1 MCGIVG
7 YTGRSPAV
15 PKLIEGLERLEYRGY
30 DSAGISVLC
39 DDGIKTVKRSGRV
52 QNLKEIIQNMPL
64 ESAVC
69 GIGHTRWATHGK
81 PSDKNAHPHTT
92 DSLTLVHN
100 GIIEN
105 FRELKSELSLSPVS
119 DTDTEVAALVITEE
133 YKRSR
138 EPISAIYSAISRMTG
153 TFAFCI
159 MFRDIPNV
167 IYVVRRGSPL
177 ILGEAED
184 GNYIASDM
192 TALLPFT
199 NSFASLSENCIAE
212 ISGDGVRLVSDNG
225 EIGSAVFHIT
235 DISAS
240 AAEKGGYSHFMLKE
254 FHEQPTAVMNA
265 VHPRIKNGLPD
276 FTGDGLDDEILGNAE
291 KIYIVAC
298 GSAMHAGLIGKY
310 FTEKNARIPVTVEIA
325 SEFRYNE
332 PLIDKNTL
340 VIVVSQSGETADS
353 LASLRYAKEKGAK
366 TVGIV
371 NVVGSAI
378 SAEADTTIYTNA
390 GPEIAVATTKGY
402 TTQCAVLILLSYKL
416 ALIGGTSEES
426 TVRRDLEAFVNE
438 IPAAFEINTG
448 LQKEIRDAAEL
459 LVDTENLFYIGRGV
473 DSCLCQEGSL
483 KLKEIS
489 YIHSEAYPAGE
500 LKHGT
505 ISLITRGMPVIAL
518 STEEHLADKTL
529 SNIHE
534 CATRGAYTVL
544 ITTSRA
550 VRPHA
555 NTVIKLPQLSPL
567 SELFSAIAVMQLL
580 AYETALRRGCDIDKP
595 RNLAKSVTVE

>member
-7 YTGRSPAV
+7 YTGRLGAV

-39 DDGIKTVKRSGRV
+39 GQDTVTVKRSGRV
-52 QNLKEIIQNMPL
+52 QNLKKSINDMPL
-64 ESAVC
+64 GGAEC

-105 FRELKSELSLSPVS
+105 FRELRKKFALSPVS

-138 EPISAIYSAISRMTG
+138 EPISSIYSAISRMTG

-199 NSFASLSENCIAE
+199 NSFAALGENCVAE
-212 ISGDGVRLVSDNG
+212 IKSDGVRIVSDNG
-225 EIGSAVFHIT
+225 EISDAVFHIT
-235 DISAS
+235 DISAD

-265 VHPRIKNGLPD
+265 VRPRIKDGLPD
-276 FTGDGLDDEILGNAE
+276 FTGDKLDDKILLDAE

-310 FTEKNARIPVTVEIA
+310 FTEKNARVGVTVEIA

-332 PLIDKNTL
+332 PLIDEKTL
-340 VIVVSQSGETADS
+340 VIIVSQSGETADS
-353 LASLRYAKEKGAK
+353 LASLRYAKEKGSK

-378 SAEADTTIYTNA
+378 ANEADIAIYTNA

-416 ALIGGTSEES
+416 ALLRGTLKES
-426 TVRRDLEAFVNE
+426 AVRRDLEDFINQ
-438 IPAAFEINTG
+438 IPAAFEMTDE

-459 LVDTENLFYIGRGV
+459 LADSGNLFYIGRGV
-473 DSCLCQEGSL
+473 DSYLCREGSL

-518 STEEHLADKTL
+518 NTSEHLADKTL

-567 SELFSAIAVMQLL
+567 AELLGAIAVMQLL
-580 AYETALRRGCDIDKP
+580 AYETALYRGCDIDKP